1 MKPTTYV
8 AVLLIVAGAVAA
20 WRKPVD
26 RPTPDANAPDA
37 ATRAIVA
44 NIREILAAHPE
55 DGKQLAAFYL
65 ALADVIQRDAGQV
78 IKDMADVREVN
89 RRAGLLMFQRTQL
102 QGKYPGLGAAI
113 ESALSQLIGM
123 DNVPVDDASRGSVLA
138 AFRAIAWACGDA

>member
-123 DNVPVDDASRGSVLA
+123 DNVPVDAANRGAVIA
-138 AFRAIAWACGDA
+138 AFRAIAWACGDE

>member
-26 RPTPDANAPDA
+26 RPQPDANGPDA

-44 NIREILAAHPE
+44 NVREILAGHPE

-113 ESALSQLIGM
+113 EAALSQLIGM
-123 DNVPVDDASRGSVLA
+123 DNVPVDDANRGAVTA
-138 AFRAIAWACGDA
+138 AFRAIAWACGDE

>member
-20 WRKPVD
+20 WRQPAS
-26 RPTPDANAPDA
+26 RPEPNPNAPDA

-44 NIREILAAHPE
+44 NVREILSGHQE
-55 DGKQLAAFYL
+55 DGKRLAAFYL

-78 IKDMADVREVN
+78 IRDMADVREVN
-89 RRAGLLMFQRTQL
+89 RRAGLLMFQQTDL
-102 QGKYPGLGAAI
+102 QGKYPGLGDAI
-113 ESALSQLIGM
+113 EAALAQLVGM
-123 DNVPVDDASRGSVLA
+123 DNAPLDDAKRKTVIA

>member
-8 AVLLIVAGAVAA
+8 AVLLIVAGAVAT
-20 WRKPVD
+20 WRKPVE

-44 NIREILAAHPE
+44 NIREILAGHPE

-123 DNVPVDDASRGSVLA
+123 DNVPVDAANRGAVIA
-138 AFRAIAWACGDA
+138 AFRAIAWACGDE